1 MIEDVV
7 EKDFES
13 SPVQQQWVDEEI
25 EEKTVDTSLTSEIDV
40 ETLKLIKP
48 PPEKVNFSS
57 DLSFLIL

>member
-48 PPEKVNFSS
+48 PPEKVNFSC